1 MLPEWT
7 EEQRKSQDLGDLVT
21 LLDPKLEG
29 NADVEQLKVLVDL
42 ANSASVEN
50 SEGRPDMNEIVD
62 RISGCVEAGSYP
74 ELPV

>member
-29 NADVEQLKVLVDL
+29 NADVEQLKVLVDQ